1 MLKFIGDITT
11 PYKTV
16 DDCPRNISKDGP
28 LCTLA
33 LYEEYQDGL
42 KGLTAGDKIL
52 ILYWLNL
59 SEKAPM
65 EQSSPDDTVKRGVFS
80 LRSPHRPNPIG
91 AAVVRIEN
99 IIKNSVEVKGL
110 DCVSGTKLLDIK
122 PAIMDEVEK

>member
-1 MLKFIGDITT
+1 MLKFIGEIKT
-11 PYKTV
+11 PYKIV

-33 LYEEYQDGL
+33 LYKEYQDGL
-42 KGLTAGDKIL
+42 KGLKTGDKIL

-59 SEKAPM
+59 SQKAPM
-65 EQSSPDDTVKRGVFS
+65 EQSSPDATVKRGVFS

-91 AAVVRIEN
+91 AAIVRIEN
-99 IIKNSVEVKGL
+99 ITESIVEVKGL

-122 PAIMDEVEK
+122 PAIMDELL